1 MRSLSERDG
10 KVVLL
15 IDEYDKPIVDYLD
28 DLNKVEENRAALK
41 RFYSTLKDSDP
52 FLELVFIT
60 GVSAFAK
67 VSVFSDLNNVTN
79 LTLKPIAYHLV
90 GITQTELETVFAE
103 PLQSHDLEKVRYWYN
118 GYSWGST
125 EKLYNP
131 FSLLSLLKYNI
142 YENFWYETG
151 TPTWLL
157 KDMLRQRYYNV
168 ERKLA
173 SGTSLTSFNPSRL
186 DTTAVLFQTGY
197 LTVVERDPEVNAYTL
212 DYPNN
217 EVREA
222 MQQHLLL
229 VYLDFPRDEPAA
241 QVFQI
246 RAAILKND
254 LDTVMNLI
262 NGLFASLPY
271 DFWKRD
277 DEHFFHAIIH
287 LTFSLLGV
295 HVQSEVHTSR
305 GRCDAL
311 VQTPEHIYAFEF
323 KRDIPVSATLLQIE
337 ERGYLHPFA
346 ADVRKKVA
354 VGVVLDSDSKQIKEW
369 KSVTNKT

>member
-1 MRSLSERDG
+1 M
-10 KVVLL
+10 LL
-15 IDEYDKPIVDYLD
+15 IDEYDKPIVDYLE

-90 GITQTELETVFAE
+90 GITQTELETIFAE

-246 RAAILKND
+246 PR
-254 LDTVMNLI
+254 
-262 NGLFASLPY
+262 
-271 DFWKRD
+271 R
-277 DEHFFHAIIH
+277 H
-287 LTFSLLGV
+287 
-295 HVQSEVHTSR
+295 
-305 GRCDAL
+305 
-311 VQTPEHIYAFEF
+311 PE
-323 KRDIPVSATLLQIE
+323 K
-337 ERGYLHPFA
+337 
-346 ADVRKKVA
+346 
-354 VGVVLDSDSKQIKEW
+354 
-369 KSVTNKT
+369 